1 MKIMQTISQ
10 FIDYISIERRLS
22 SLTVSAYTIDLNSF
36 REFASQNQIENIED
50 VDSMLIRQWEMKLL
64 EEENL
69 SARSVCRKLAALRS
83 WNKYLRK
90 QNIVKQDFFV
100 KGTAPKVQHQL
111 PVFFRESEM
120 ENLKNTPTLFP
131 ETFEGIRD
139 SLIIEL
145 FYETGIRRAELVG
158 LCDNSFDF
166 ENNTV
171 KVLGKRSK
179 ERIIPIE
186 IELKQNILYYLDV
199 RYNTIKCDSEKFFVS
214 EKGKPITANKVGDI
228 VKKYMSKVF
237 NILLEKYPTEMLSM
251 IGTRAEVHIEFTV
264 TETGEIRLD
273 SITNGAVFG
282 IDVVVAERLLKTYK
296 KWTPAKKNNDWVE
309 SRMELVIDVSI

>member
-1 MKIMQTISQ
+1 MKLSQSISQ

-100 KGTAPKVQHQL
+100 KVTAPKVQHQL

-228 VKKYMSKVF
+228 VKKYMSKVS
-237 NILLEKYPTEMLSM
+237 NADRISPHILRHSFATHLLN
-251 IGTRAEVHIEFTV
+251 
-264 TETGEIRLD
+264 
-273 SITNGAVFG
+273 NGAD
-282 IDVVVAERLLKTYK
+282 INAIKELLGHSSLAATQVYTHNTIEKLKKIYK
-296 KWTPAKKNNDWVE
+296 SAHPRA
-309 SRMELVIDVSI
+309 

>member
-100 KGTAPKVQHQL
+100 KVTTPKVQHQL

-228 VKKYMSKVF
+228 VKKYMSKVS
-237 NILLEKYPTEMLSM
+237 NADRISPHILRHSFATHLLN
-251 IGTRAEVHIEFTV
+251 
-264 TETGEIRLD
+264 
-273 SITNGAVFG
+273 NGAD
-282 IDVVVAERLLKTYK
+282 INAIKELLGHSSLAATQVYTHNTIEKLKKIYK
-296 KWTPAKKNNDWVE
+296 SAHPRA
-309 SRMELVIDVSI
+309 

>member
-64 EEENL
+64 EEDKL
-69 SARSVCRKLAALRS
+69 SGRSVCRKLAALRS

-90 QNIVKQDFFV
+90 QSIVKQDFFV
-100 KGTAPKVQHQL
+100 KVTAPKIQHQL
-111 PVFFRESEM
+111 PVFFREAEM
-120 ENLKNTPTLFP
+120 EKLKDTPSLFP

-171 KVLGKRSK
+171 KVLGKRNKLSPPWH
-179 ERIIPIE
+179 PIVAKPLATE
-186 IELKQNILYYLDV
+186 AKSSSFQELARDLA
-199 RYNTIKCDSEKFFVS
+199 E
-214 EKGKPITANKVGDI
+214 GKRPASPPLWLLAQSSDI
-228 VKKYMSKVF
+228 
-237 NILLEKYPTEMLSM
+237 
-251 IGTRAEVHIEFTV
+251 
-264 TETGEIRLD
+264 
-273 SITNGAVFG
+273 
-282 IDVVVAERLLKTYK
+282 
-296 KWTPAKKNNDWVE
+296 
-309 SRMELVIDVSI
+309 

>member
-1 MKIMQTISQ
+1 MQTISQ

-100 KGTAPKVQHQL
+100 KVTAPKVQHQL
-111 PVFFRESEM
+111 PIFFRESEM

-228 VKKYMSKVF
+228 VKKYMSKVS
-237 NILLEKYPTEMLSM
+237 NADRISPHILRHSFATHLLN
-251 IGTRAEVHIEFTV
+251 
-264 TETGEIRLD
+264 
-273 SITNGAVFG
+273 NGAD
-282 IDVVVAERLLKTYK
+282 INAIKELLGHSSLAATQVYTHNTIEKLKKIYK
-296 KWTPAKKNNDWVE
+296 SAHPRA
-309 SRMELVIDVSI
+309 

>member
-64 EEENL
+64 EEDNL

-100 KGTAPKVQHQL
+100 KVTAPKVQHQL

-228 VKKYMSKVF
+228 VKKYMSKVS
-237 NILLEKYPTEMLSM
+237 NADRISPHILRHSFATHLLN
-251 IGTRAEVHIEFTV
+251 
-264 TETGEIRLD
+264 
-273 SITNGAVFG
+273 NGAD
-282 IDVVVAERLLKTYK
+282 INAIKELLGHSSLAATQVYTHNTIEKLKKIYK
-296 KWTPAKKNNDWVE
+296 SAHPRA
-309 SRMELVIDVSI
+309 

>member
-100 KGTAPKVQHQL
+100 KVTAPKVQHQL
-111 PVFFRESEM
+111 PIFFRESEM

-228 VKKYMSKVF
+228 VKKYMSKVS
-237 NILLEKYPTEMLSM
+237 NADRISPHILRHSFATHLLN
-251 IGTRAEVHIEFTV
+251 
-264 TETGEIRLD
+264 
-273 SITNGAVFG
+273 NGAD
-282 IDVVVAERLLKTYK
+282 INAIKELLGHSSLAATQVYTHNTIEKLKKIYK
-296 KWTPAKKNNDWVE
+296 SAHPRA
-309 SRMELVIDVSI
+309 

>member
-100 KGTAPKVQHQL
+100 KVTAPKVQHQL

-120 ENLKNTPTLFP
+120 
-131 ETFEGIRD
+131 TFGWFHISHIW
-139 SLIIEL
+139 SLLSVAIGVAAII
-145 FYETGIRRAELVG
+145 
-158 LCDNSFDF
+158 
-166 ENNTV
+166 
-171 KVLGKRSK
+171 
-179 ERIIPIE
+179 IINK
-186 IELKQNILYYLDV
+186 KQN
-199 RYNTIKCDSEKFFVS
+199 EKNKHIAKFKKQ
-214 EKGKPITANKVGDI
+214 KG
-228 VKKYMSKVF
+228 
-237 NILLEKYPTEMLSM
+237 
-251 IGTRAEVHIEFTV
+251 
-264 TETGEIRLD
+264 
-273 SITNGAVFG
+273 GA
-282 IDVVVAERLLKTYK
+282 
-296 KWTPAKKNNDWVE
+296 
-309 SRMELVIDVSI
+309 

>member
-64 EEENL
+64 EEDKL
-69 SARSVCRKLAALRS
+69 SGRSVCRKLAALRS

-90 QNIVKQDFFV
+90 QSIVKQDFFV
-100 KGTAPKVQHQL
+100 KVTAPKIQHQL
-111 PVFFRESEM
+111 PVFFREAEM
-120 ENLKNTPTLFP
+120 EKLKDTPSLFP

-171 KVLGKRSK
+171 KVLGKRNK

-199 RYNTIKCDSEKFFVS
+199 RYNTIKCDSEKFFVN
-214 EKGKPITANKVGDI
+214 EKGKPITANKVGEI
-228 VKKYMSKVF
+228 VKKYMSMVS
-237 NILLEKYPTEMLSM
+237 NAERISPHILRHSFATHLLN
-251 IGTRAEVHIEFTV
+251 
-264 TETGEIRLD
+264 
-273 SITNGAVFG
+273 NGADINAIKELLG
-282 IDVVVAERLLKTYK
+282 HSRLAATQVYTHNAIEKLKKIYK
-296 KWTPAKKNNDWVE
+296 SAHPRA
-309 SRMELVIDVSI
+309 